1 MPSRKNNTLTEES
14 LREAAVTY
22 ALSYSCTES
31 KLRRNMEGRV
41 TRHCKR
47 TGEDPSDFRNWIDAS
62 VSYCAEKGYVNDLDY
77 AERYL
82 DLAQEKGQ
90 SLRKARQKLAQ
101 RGVPQEIAQAGIEQF
116 EFDDVAAAKAYA
128 RKKSIGMFRL
138 SDRDQYRDRD
148 LAALGRQGFGYEI
161 CRRIIEG
168 EEDDDEL

>member
-1 MPSRKNNTLTEES
+1 MPSRKNKPLTEEG

-22 ALSYSCTES
+22 ALSYSVTEA

-47 TGEDPSDFRNWIDAS
+47 TGEEPSEYRAWIDAA
-62 VSYCAEKGYVNDLDY
+62 VSYCIEKSYVNDLDY

-101 RGVPQEIAQAGIEQF
+101 RGVSQETAQAGIEQF
-116 EFDDVAAAKAYA
+116 EFDDMEAAKAYA
-128 RKKSIGMFRL
+128 RKKGIGMFRL

-161 CRRIIEG
+161 CRKIIEG
-168 EEDDDEL
+168 EEEDDDL